1 MYDGDKGRWF
11 VPDPANQYWSGY
23 VGMGN
28 NPVSLV
34 DPDGRDTWQNGSG
47 ENKYFE
53 AGTDPGSGW
62 THKRTDDVLADINVT
77 PQYSA
82 HELTMMNP
90 LVRNIHANTDQWAQY
105 IAPMMVSIASFGTAS
120 TAISMARGTFQLYKA
135 YSRFESTKEV
145 GHLTPWSQMTK
156 AEARAF
162 QHSYSRHGSEL
173 GLPNWAQTRA
183 VELQGLFNNT
193 VSNIRNAGSSGFFR
207 SQEIVN
213 GVRTTVNRTEPILNG
228 QKFYYYE
235 TLQGKFISAGKMP

>member
-1 MYDGDKGRWF
+1 MKKAVSILLLLTSVLFRVWGLENSPYAEFGCQAVVLDIPAPNEGIFEYVNPDTSSTCRKVLLDTKLHIVAFLDRNDSVLRTAAVRNEAMLRWF

-62 THKRTDDVLADINVT
+62 THQGTDFQFADINAT

-90 LVRNIHANTDQWAQY
+90 VVNNIHANTDQ
-105 IAPMMVSIASFGTAS
+105 
-120 TAISMARGTFQLYKA
+120 
-135 YSRFESTKEV
+135 
-145 GHLTPWSQMTK
+145 
-156 AEARAF
+156 
-162 QHSYSRHGSEL
+162 
-173 GLPNWAQTRA
+173 
-183 VELQGLFNNT
+183 
-193 VSNIRNAGSSGFFR
+193 
-207 SQEIVN
+207 
-213 GVRTTVNRTEPILNG
+213 
-228 QKFYYYE
+228 
-235 TLQGKFISAGKMP
+235 